1 MSFRSR
7 TLLDLFAGAGGA
19 SLGAERAGYTV
30 VAAAEWD
37 ADACATHRAAMPSVP
52 VIEGDIRAIER
63 APDADVWWASPPCQA
78 WSHAGKR
85 KGAQDERNGWPWV
98 WELMDRSRR
107 PTWLVAENVVGQ
119 TRHTRKGGCG
129 DPLTCAGCYWEQV
142 VLVEARRRFAHVSW
156 RIVNCAD
163 HGVPQARKRVIMVC
177 GPEPFEWPEATHGPG
192 RAQPWASMGDALG
205 LVAPQRVIGGGGNPH
220 GKGCAHERN
229 FRDLTDEPSVTVTAA
244 QVGNRGPWVVDGM
257 RNTTANPRQERVR
270 GTHEPA
276 PTLGGKGNMILRHV
290 PTGDRRR
297 LTVEESGVLQDF
309 PPDYPWQGRTKRSRF
324 QQVGNAVPPRLAE
337 VILGALEGS

>member
-1 MSFRSR
+1 MSR

-37 ADACATHRAAMPSVP
+37 ADACATHRAAMPEVP

-85 KGAQDERNGWPWV
+85 KGARDERNGWPWV

-119 TRHTRKGGCG
+119 TRHTRQGGCG
-129 DPLTCAGCYWEQV
+129 NPMTCAGCYWEQV

-163 HGVPQARKRVIMVC
+163 HGVPQSRKRVIMVC
-177 GPEPFEWPEATHGPG
+177 GPEPYAWPEATHGPG
-192 RAQPWASMGDALG
+192 RAQPWAAMGDALG
-205 LVAPQRVIGGGGNPH
+205 LVD
-220 GKGCAHERN
+220 C
-229 FRDLTDEPSVTVTAA
+229 
-244 QVGNRGPWVVDGM
+244 VVDGM
-257 RNTTANPRQERVR
+257 RNTAANPRQERVR
-270 GTHEPA
+270 GVEEPA
-276 PTLGGKGNMILRHV
+276 PTLGGKGNMILRYV

-309 PPDYPWQGRTKRSRF
+309 PRDYPWQGRTKRSRF

-337 VILGALEGS
+337 VILGALEVS

>member
-1 MSFRSR
+1 MSK
-7 TLLDLFAGAGGA
+7 LLDLFAGAGGA

-37 ADACATHRAAMPSVP
+37 ADACATHRAAMPEVS

-85 KGAQDERNGWPWV
+85 KGAQDERNGWPWL

-129 DPLTCAGCYWEQV
+129 DPLTCAGCYWQV

-163 HGVPQARKRVIMVC
+163 YGVPQARKRVIMVC
-177 GPEPFEWPEATHGPG
+177 GPEPYEWPEATHGPG

-205 LVAPQRVIGGGGNPH
+205 LV
-220 GKGCAHERN
+220 GC
-229 FRDLTDEPSVTVTAA
+229 
-244 QVGNRGPWVVDGM
+244 VVDGM
-257 RNTTANPRQERVR
+257 RNTAANPRQERVR

-309 PPDYPWQGRTKRSRF
+309 PADYPWQGTTKRSRY